1 MRHLWARCVRYMYAP
16 FECALREVH
25 VCAVCGRAVLVMT
38 VVGAFGAEWV
48 ARVWTQDSHGRHVY
62 GVYAWMRSA
71 CIWVVVGRCW
81 LLPGLASCIL
91 NL

>member
-38 VVGAFGAEWV
+38 VVGAMYMVTTREVCVVCVRAWGTRY
-48 ARVWTQDSHGRHVY
+48 ARLGQSG
-62 GVYAWMRSA
+62 
-71 CIWVVVGRCW
+71 
-81 LLPGLASCIL
+81 
-91 NL
+91 

>member
-38 VVGAFGAEWV
+38 VVGA
-48 ARVWTQDSHGRHVY
+48 
-62 GVYAWMRSA
+62 M
-71 CIWVVVGRCW
+71 
-81 LLPGLASCIL
+81 
-91 NL
+91 

>member
-38 VVGAFGAEWV
+38 VVGAMCMV
-48 ARVWTQDSHGRHVY
+48 ST
-62 GVYAWMRSA
+62 
-71 CIWVVVGRCW
+71 
-81 LLPGLASCIL
+81 PGCGLHASG
-91 NL
+91 